1 MKNDLGREDFCVV
14 GLPVRCQN
22 DSDLPGSPTAC
33 GEGCWQWIIW
43 VLWVVGRALVG
54 FRCIPCEPDQAL
66 GSTMSALFLAALCL
80 KLRKV
85 MYCFAATEV
94 VLDH

>member
-1 MKNDLGREDFCVV
+1 MVSKLQNCSSRLLIISLSLPMKNDLGREDFCVV

-66 GSTMSALFLAALCL
+66 GSTMSALFLAAL
-80 KLRKV
+80 
-85 MYCFAATEV
+85 
-94 VLDH
+94 